1 MESIKQYCEVL
12 NVGFVGGFFFGFFPQ
27 NFCKLQFLFSFSWAG
42 NIQKLNTVIQV
53 AAMQKWS

>member
-12 NVGFVGGFFFGFFPQ
+12 NVGLLGAFSLLFFFQ

-42 NIQKLNTVIQV
+42 NI
-53 AAMQKWS
+53 